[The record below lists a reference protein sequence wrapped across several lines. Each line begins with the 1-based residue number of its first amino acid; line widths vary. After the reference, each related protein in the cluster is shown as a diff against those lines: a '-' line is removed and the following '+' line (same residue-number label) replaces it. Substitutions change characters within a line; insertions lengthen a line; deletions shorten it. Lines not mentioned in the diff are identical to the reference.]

1 MQTIDQDERREYST
15 PARVQAWFLQRS
27 RDNWKKK
34 YMGVKADAKR
44 LQNCVNDVS
53 NSREHWRQQT
63 EQLTRRVKELEAANA
78 ELQRQL
84 EAQKKTAA
92 V

>member
-1 MQTIDQDERREYST
+1 MQTDSKDKQREYST

-27 RDNWKKK
+27 RDNWKHK
-34 YMGVKADAKR
+34 YMDVKADAKR

-53 NSREHWRQQT
+53 KSREHWRQQT

-92 V
+92 L